1 MCILSW
7 HLTCCFVPRTG
18 LELRVPPAF
27 ASPHSAGIIGIGC
40 HALFINYA
48 VSVLELIS
56 RVMPFLTPL
65 PLLSSRVLKV

>member
-1 MCILSW
+1 MCLLSW
-7 HLTCCFVPRTG
+7 HLTCCFVARAG

-27 ASPHSAGIIGIGC
+27 ASPYSAGIISIGC
-40 HALFINYA
+40 HALFINSA
-48 VSVLELIS
+48 VSVLELIP